1 MAESCTSCTRENQ
14 AVVVCAP
21 LLVGKPKTAV
31 LGHASDS
38 QRDCR
43 IRYAKILECEPEI
56 LHIARFR
63 CWKPEALLRPTA
75 RRDCCPDGSTIG
87 RSILRAWSS
96 GHHGLLGHKGATRVM
111 VACSLTSFARSL
123 WMRASGGKH
132 QAFSPMRGNRSPSFA
147 TENGS
152 VRHDTY
158 LRVCRLSRFANKSML
173 CGLHLRSACLK
184 CSGRS

>member
-1 MAESCTSCTRENQ
+1 MAEGFTSCTRENQ
-14 AVVVCAP
+14 AVVVRAP

-63 CWKPEALLRPTA
+63 CWKPEALLRPTVL
-75 RRDCCPDGSTIG
+75 RHWCPDGSTIG
-87 RSILRAWSS
+87 RSIRRAWSS

-132 QAFSPMRGNRSPSFA
+132 QAFSPVRGKRSPSFA
-147 TENGS
+147 TRMGPVSKRHTFES
-152 VRHDTY
+152 V
-158 LRVCRLSRFANKSML
+158 
-173 CGLHLRSACLK
+173 G
-184 CSGRS
+184 